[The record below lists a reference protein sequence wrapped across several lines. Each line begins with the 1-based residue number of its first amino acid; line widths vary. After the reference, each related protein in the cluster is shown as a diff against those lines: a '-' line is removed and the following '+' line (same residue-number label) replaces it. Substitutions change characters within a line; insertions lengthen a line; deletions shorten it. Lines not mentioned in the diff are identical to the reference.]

1 MLIRLSLFVR
11 SMNFSTSLR
20 LLVRTLPEA
29 RTRPSSSLLFSFAVP
44 SGKPLM
50 FPLVSGFFLF
60 PLLPQGH
67 GGKCRRLLALV
78 CFVV

>member
-1 MLIRLSLFVR
+1 MS
-11 SMNFSTSLR
+11 
-20 LLVRTLPEA
+20 
-29 RTRPSSSLLFSFAVP
+29 
-44 SGKPLM
+44 
-50 FPLVSGFFLF
+50 PLVSGFFLF